1 MVKCPKFEG
10 HLVATHTTY
19 AAQCMCW
26 SKIPCRWIKKK
37 IVRICVSIYTYIYT
51 VIYIYSKYIYYSYSI
66 LVYDVT
72 LLEGSI
78 LYPFSCT

>member
-51 VIYIYSKYIYYSYSI
+51 VIYIYTVNIYIYSKYIYIYI
-66 LVYDVT
+66 IVTVY
-72 LLEGSI
+72 
-78 LYPFSCT
+78 